1 MKELWLLGC
10 RIDNLT
16 LAETV
21 ERVERLVAAGEPAQ
35 QVSVNVDKV
44 VQAARDPEL
53 RAFIASCALSNADGM
68 PVVWASRLL
77 GEPLKERV
85 AGIDLFE
92 ALMKRAAERDWGVY
106 LLGAR
111 EEVVR
116 DARAAYKSRYP
127 RLRIVGYRNGYWKP
141 EEEAG
146 IAEAIRDAKP
156 DLLFVALGSP
166 AKERF
171 LARWQ
176 SRMGVPFAM
185 GVGGSFDVAAGRTR
199 RAPLWMQRAGLEWF
213 HRFLQEPARM
223 FPRYFVRDMAFFRM
237 LLPEVLRRRLRAALA
252 VLAAMA
258 AAVACLEQ
266 IEA

>member
-1 MKELWLLGC
+1 MREVRVLGC
-10 RIDNLT
+10 RVDNLT
-16 LAETV
+16 LEETIG
-21 ERVERLVAAGEPAQ
+21 RVEALIAARRPAQ

-53 RAFIASCALSNADGM
+53 RAFMETCALANADGM
-68 PVVWASRLL
+68 PVVWAARLL
-77 GEPLKERV
+77 GQPLKERV

-92 ALMKRAAERDWGVY
+92 ALMARAATRRWRVY

-116 DARAAYKSRYP
+116 EVRAIYERRYP
-127 RLRIVGYRNGYWKP
+127 AIEIVGHRNGYWKAD
-141 EEEAG
+141 EERQV
-146 IAEAIRDAKP
+146 AERIRASGA

-171 LARWQ
+171 LARWHAA
-176 SRMGVPFAM
+176 MEVPFAM

-213 HRFLQEPARM
+213 HRFLQEPRRM
-223 FPRYFVRDMAFFRM
+223 FARYFVRDMAFFAM
-237 LLPEVLRRRLRAALA
+237 LVPEVCRRRFREAIAI
-252 VLAAMA
+252 VAAMA
-258 AAVACLEQ
+258 AAVACLEL
-266 IEA
+266 ET